1 MQRARYWKAILA
13 SCLFILLVV
22 NGCGERPVQP
32 LGSDQSATE
41 TAAGSLGK
49 RGSRHSNNSN
59 SITDKRVK
67 RKALLSTKQTKTA
80 SKSITAISG
89 GTVSINELSIS
100 IPPGAV
106 SGDKSISINCNSD
119 EYLQADFGPDGTQ
132 FNRPAMITISYA
144 NADITDITPANLS
157 ISWFDPAQGQWVD
170 LGGAV
175 DTKAQTVSV
184 QVWHFT
190 EYTLSMR

>member
-1 MQRARYWKAILA
+1 MQRARYWQTILA
-13 SCLFILLVV
+13 SCLISLLVV
-22 NGCGERPVQP
+22 SGCGERPVQP
-32 LGSDQSATE
+32 LGSDKAATE
-41 TAAGSLGK
+41 TASGSLSK
-49 RGSRHSNNSN
+49 RGSRNSNNST

-67 RKALLSTKQTKTA
+67 RKVLLSATQTKTA
-80 SKSITAISG
+80 STSITTTSG

-106 SGDKSISINCNSD
+106 SSDKNISINCNSD

-132 FNRPAMITISYA
+132 FNLPATITISYA
-144 NADITDITPANLS
+144 NADLTDITPANLS

-170 LGGAV
+170 LGGTV
-175 DTKAQTVSV
+175 DIKAKTVSV

-190 EYTLSMR
+190 EYTLSIR